1 MNVTQRFQNLTSRY
15 QTSLP
20 DTVEMTV
27 NVHELNSH
35 IKYYVNAS
43 NILDA
48 RTKNSYFSINT
59 VYYTVGIV
67 LEFFL
72 IFLER
77 DPTALKLRQNHSVTF
92 RFVIL
97 SVCPFVSNSS
107 SLCQYITLSVHHTV
121 SLSLSLCHCQ
131 FIILF
136 SAVNSSLIQLM
147 LATLVKR
154 PGF

>member
-35 IKYYVNAS
+35 TKYYVNAS

-67 LEFFL
+67 LE
-72 IFLER
+72 
-77 DPTALKLRQNHSVTF
+77 TF
-92 RFVIL
+92 
-97 SVCPFVSNSS
+97 
-107 SLCQYITLSVHHTV
+107 
-121 SLSLSLCHCQ
+121 
-131 FIILF
+131 
-136 SAVNSSLIQLM
+136 
-147 LATLVKR
+147 
-154 PGF
+154 